1 MGWHVAGRSEFL
13 GIARVYCEHHLVK
26 AQLQRVTQIRK
37 TTGKSVMWDDQTEDC
52 ELGFFQG
59 ASCAG
64 DLRDS
69 KSTSG
74 DILCVFGPHT
84 VVPTSWMSWEQTAV
98 SHSSAE
104 FELVSLDGFAE
115 VCLQRV
121 TGLTCSS
128 VCWIRGIGLVPCFV
142 VGFLFV
148 GELARVNDHD
158 GVVCEC
164 CTRISI
170 VQKTIQ

>member
-1 MGWHVAGRSEFL
+1 MGWHITGRSEFL
-13 GIARVYCEHHLVK
+13 DIARVNNEHHLVE
-26 AQLQRVTQIRK
+26 AHLQRVTQNRK
-37 TTGKSVMWDDQTEDC
+37 TTGKSVMWDDQIEDC

-74 DILCVFGPHT
+74 GLLCVFGSHT

-104 FELVSLDGFAE
+104 SELVSLDGFAE
-115 VCLQRV
+115 VRLQRV
-121 TGLTCSS
+121 TGLTSS
-128 VCWIRGIGLVPCFV
+128 SCVWSPAVEPWHVPV
-142 VGFLFV
+142 FLLQSSSA
-148 GELARVNDHD
+148 GRV
-158 GVVCEC
+158 
-164 CTRISI
+164 S
-170 VQKTIQ
+170 

>member
-1 MGWHVAGRSEFL
+1 MSRCHDGTKKPIVLMGWHVAGRSEFL
-13 GIARVYCEHHLVK
+13 GIARVYCEHHLVE
-26 AQLQRVTQIRK
+26 AHLQRVTQIRK

-74 DILCVFGPHT
+74 GYCAYLDHT
-84 VVPTSWMSWEQTAV
+84 RWFPLPGCAWKQTAV

-128 VCWIRGIGLVPCFV
+128 CMSPAVESWHVPV
-142 VGFLFV
+142 FLLQSSSA
-148 GELARVNDHD
+148 GRV
-158 GVVCEC
+158 
-164 CTRISI
+164 S
-170 VQKTIQ
+170 